1 MGKIRGTHSSPGI
14 YTKITDIEYAA
25 KTLGIT
31 TAGLVG
37 ETLQGPAFEPI
48 MVKDFNEFQSV
59 FGGTSAEKFKGSQY
73 PKYELPYIAKSYLT
87 KSDQLYV
94 CRVLGLS
101 GYNAGPAFVI
111 TASKSE
117 GDADERQ
124 YVIAVL
130 RSRGGYNETGN
141 FDPCKEDAKYDTIQF
156 RCQNAEIK
164 PYNKVSL
171 KGGCTPSSTP
181 TQNQNVLINSM
192 NFGQFTIVTNPGT
205 LNEHSYSVS
214 LNANDK
220 DYIYKVLGSTPTEGN
235 ADLFVEELY
244 DFHLEYLINNDKVD
258 KIDLGVLPSFG
269 DKETK
274 VIGDPVSDIL
284 TKPSSELTKRMVG
297 KTFLNIYS
305 ACTKDSKKQTFNEK
319 GEALGYVTPN
329 DKDQI
334 TSDTETALEAG
345 YVYKVKE
352 VKLVDDQGRET
363 KVYKYVQ
370 HTDESKNPICL
381 NNTFEN
387 TTAPGSYIDLIKVLS
402 EDVFYC
408 KESNADYCE
417 KSGVSVIPFLTPA
430 DYHEQFR
437 SATTPWFVSQA
448 TTSIQTLTGSTEEKY
463 ATTININ
470 RLFRFHTISDGNNAN
485 TMFKVSIANILPDAG
500 TFDVLIRDY
509 YDSDAAPVI
518 LESYK
523 NVTLTKGDSKYIG
536 LKIGTL
542 DGEFSLKSKYV
553 MIEFN
558 DKIEDM
564 DGMVPCGFLGYPIRN
579 YPGLVAPSIVYNTTY
594 DNNIRDK
601 KQYFGM
607 SDITGVDFDVINY
620 KGKTAYLY
628 ETEYTTKAFH
638 LDSYMNVDLIDKK
651 YDVKYTIDNSGE
663 PFEMEWDTVNPN
675 EVTEENLSPT
685 IGTELEMKGTIYE
698 NVKLRKFTCYPYGG
712 FDGWDIYRDSRT
724 TGDEF
729 KANKYKGRITKEIN
743 STFSTVSDDPI
754 LNLNGRS
761 ITSDYYA
768 FLAGTRQFEDPERY
782 VINLFATPGIDY
794 VNDKELS
801 TEILEMIE
809 EKRMD
814 SLYIM
819 TTPDKPKG
827 ASDSVEEMFTPEDAV
842 YNLED
847 SNIDSYYATTYY
859 PWVKYFDK
867 DNNVYINLPATKD
880 AIRNMA
886 DVDNKKYPWYA
897 PAGIERGN
905 VECKK
910 MHFFAKLEDEDTLY
924 DGRINPLKTY
934 SRDGVKIWGNK
945 TMYTADTPMD
955 RINVVRLMLYMRKL
969 IIEST
974 RGLIF
979 EPNDITLKAEFESIV
994 NPILSQIKKD
1004 RGITDFRLVVSQTP
1018 EQMDAH
1024 ELSAT
1029 LYVKPTPTLEYIEI
1043 NFVVTPQG
1051 VSFDSL

>member
-14 YTKITDIEYAA
+14 YTQITDIEYAA

-48 MVKDFNEFQSV
+48 MVKDFDEFQNI

-73 PKYELPYIAKSYLT
+73 PKYELPYIAKSYLS

-111 TASKSE
+111 TASGEDGQK
-117 GDADERQ
+117 

-141 FDPCKEDAKYDTIQF
+141 FDPCKEDAQYDTLQF
-156 RCQNAEIK
+156 RCNKVEIK

-171 KGGCTPSSTP
+171 KGGCEPDSTP
-181 TQNQNVLINSM
+181 TENEKIYINGM
-192 NFGQFTIVTNPGT
+192 NFGQFTIVTTNTMYGI
-205 LNEHSYSVS
+205 EHSYSVS

-220 DYIYKVLGSTPTEGN
+220 DYIYKVLGSSPLEGN
-235 ADLFVEELY
+235 ADVFVEELY
-244 DFHLEYLINNDKVD
+244 DFHLEYLINNGIVEE
-258 KIDLGVLPSFG
+258 INIGEVESFG
-269 DKETK
+269 DEETK
-274 VIGDPVSDIL
+274 VISEPVSDIVR
-284 TKPSSELTKRMVG
+284 KSSSELIRKMVG
-297 KTFLNIYS
+297 KTYL
-305 ACTKDSKKQTFNEK
+305 ATETTF
-319 GEALGYVTPN
+319 GYVEVDDSNVCKFDEEKPMELG
-329 DKDQI
+329 Q
-334 TSDTETALEAG
+334 
-345 YVYKVKE
+345 VYQVKE
-352 VKLVDDQGRET
+352 VFKTDGKTKL
-363 KVYKYVQ
+363 YKYIPL
-370 HTDESKNPICL
+370 TTTTKDESGNTITVNIKLTNEIQS
-381 NNTFEN
+381 NNV
-387 TTAPGSYIDLIKVLS
+387 DLIKVLS
-402 EDVFYC
+402 DDAYYC
-408 KESNADYCE
+408 KSAEDNVVTIEPY
-417 KSGVSVIPFLTPA
+417 LTPS

-437 SATTPWFVSQA
+437 CATTPWFVSQA
-448 TTSIQTLTGSTEEKY
+448 TTSIECANKNGEVCTQYDTL
-463 ATTININ
+463 INVN

-485 TMFKVSIANILPDAG
+485 SMFKVSIANILPDEG

-509 YDSDAAPVI
+509 YDSDAAPII

-523 NVTLTKGDSKYIG
+523 NVTLTKGDSRYIG

-553 MIEFN
+553 MIELN
-558 DKIEDM
+558 NKIEHM

-579 YPGLVAPSIVYNTTY
+579 YPGLVAPSIVYNTEY
-594 DNNIRDK
+594 DNNIRVK

-607 SDITGVDFDVINY
+607 SDITGVDFDVLNY
-620 KGKTAYLY
+620 KGKTAYFY

-638 LDSYMNVDLIDKK
+638 LDSYMNVNLMDDK
-651 YDVKYTIDNSGE
+651 YNVKYTIDNSGE
-663 PFEMEWDTVNPN
+663 AIEMEWDTVSPN
-675 EVTEENLSPT
+675 EVTEEGLSPT

-698 NVKLRKFTCYPYGG
+698 DVKLRKFTCYPYGG

-729 KANKYKGRITKEIN
+729 KANKYKGRVTNDVN
-743 STFSTVSDDPI
+743 STFLRLSDNAT
-754 LNLNGRS
+754 LNLTGRS

-768 FLAGTRQFEDPERY
+768 FLAGAKQFEDPERH

-801 TEILEMIE
+801 LEVLEMIE
-809 EKRMD
+809 EKRFD
-814 SLYIM
+814 TLYII

-827 ASDSVEEMFTPEDAV
+827 ASDDIEEMFTPDDAV
-842 YNLED
+842 SNLED
-847 SNIDSYYATTYY
+847 SDIDSYYVTTYY

-945 TMYTADTPMD
+945 TLYTGDTPMN

-979 EPNDITLKAEFESIV
+979 EPNDITLKNEFESIV

-1043 NFVVTPQG
+1043 NFVVTPQS
-1051 VSFDSL
+1051 VNFNDI

>member
-14 YTKITDIEYAA
+14 YTQITDIEYAA

-48 MVKDFNEFQSV
+48 MVKDFTEFQNI
-59 FGGTSAEKFKGSQY
+59 FGGTSAERFKGSQY
-73 PKYELPYIAKSYLT
+73 PKYELPYIAKSYLS

-111 TASKSE
+111 TAENS
-117 GDADERQ
+117 DATDNKK
-124 YVIAVL
+124 YVIGVL
-130 RSRGGYNETGN
+130 RARGGYKQTGN
-141 FDPCKEDAKYDTIQF
+141 VDPCSVTENKYDTLDF
-156 RCQNAEIK
+156 KCNKVEIK
-164 PYNKVSL
+164 VSNKVSL
-171 KGGCTPSSTP
+171 KGGCTPDVTP
-181 TQNQNVLINSM
+181 SANETININGM
-192 NFGQFTIVTNPGT
+192 DFGQFAIVTYKDNVK
-205 LNEHSYSVS
+205 LHEYNVS

-220 DYIYKVLGSTPTEGN
+220 DYIYKVLGSNPVEGN
-235 ADLFVEELY
+235 ADVFVEELY
-244 DFHLEYLINNDKVD
+244 DFHLEYLINNNKVD
-258 KIDLGVLPSFG
+258 LITIGEVECFG
-269 DKETK
+269 DETMNL
-274 VIGDPVSDIL
+274 VSEEPITDL
-284 TKPSSELTKRMVG
+284 LKQNEDELTQRLIG
-297 KTFLNIYS
+297 KTYL
-305 ACTKDSKKQTFNEK
+305 ATDSGFTYHTIGTN
-319 GEALGYVTPN
+319 GAVTTDSGITVTPG
-329 DKDQI
+329 Q
-334 TSDTETALEAG
+334 
-345 YVYKVKE
+345 VYKVKE
-352 VKLVDDQGRET
+352 AKTSDGNNKLLVYTELSGITLNAPTDPNTINVVKV
-363 KVYKYVQ
+363 
-370 HTDESKNPICL
+370 
-381 NNTFEN
+381 
-387 TTAPGSYIDLIKVLS
+387 AS
-402 EDVFYC
+402 EDVYYT
-408 KESNADYCE
+408 KTTGGEVEPY
-417 KSGVSVIPFLTPA
+417 LTPA

-437 SATTPWFVSQA
+437 CATTPWFVSQA
-448 TTSIQTLTGSTEEKY
+448 TTSVKCATETTGTTCTKY
-463 ATTININ
+463 DVLINVN

-485 TMFKVSIANILPDAG
+485 SMFKVSIANIMPEAG

-509 YDSDAAPVI
+509 YDSDASPII

-523 NVTLTKGDSKYIG
+523 NVTLTKGDARYIG

-542 DGEFSLKSKYV
+542 DGEFVLKSKYV
-553 MIEFN
+553 MLEINPE
-558 DKIEDM
+558 IEDM

-579 YPGLVAPSIVYNTTY
+579 YSGLEAPSIVYNTTY

-607 SDITGVDFDVINY
+607 SDITGVDFDVLNY
-620 KGKTAYLY
+620 KGKTAYYY
-628 ETEYTTKAFH
+628 ETAFTTKAFH
-638 LDSYMNVDLIDKK
+638 LDSYISKTTLNNQAGA
-651 YDVKYTIDNSGE
+651 DVEYVVTYTLDNNGE
-663 PFEMEWDTVNPN
+663 PFEMEWETVSPN
-675 EVTEENLSPT
+675 EVTEENVSPT
-685 IGTELEMKGTIYE
+685 IGSEAEMESTIYE

-729 KANKYKGRITKEIN
+729 KANKYKGLIGNKIT
-743 STFSTVSDDPI
+743 STFSNLSDNAT
-754 LNLNGRS
+754 LNLTGRA

-768 FLAGTRQFEDPERY
+768 FLAGAKQFEDPERH

-801 TEILEMIE
+801 NEILEMIE
-809 EKRMD
+809 EKRAD

-827 ASDSVEEMFTPEDAV
+827 ASDSIDEMFTPDDV
-842 YNLED
+842 VSNLED
-847 SNIDSYYATTYY
+847 SDIDSFYATTYY

-867 DNNVYINLPATKD
+867 ENNVYINLPATKD

-897 PAGIERGN
+897 PAGMERGN
-905 VECKK
+905 VDCKK

-945 TMYTADTPMD
+945 TMYTTETPMD

-974 RGLIF
+974 RGLLF
-979 EPNDITLKAEFESIV
+979 EPNDVTLKAEFESIV
-994 NPILSQIKKD
+994 NPILAQIKKD
-1004 RGITDFRLVVSQTP
+1004 RGITDFKLEVSQTP

-1029 LYVKPTPTLEYIEI
+1029 LYIKPTPVLEYIEI

-1051 VSFDSL
+1051 VSFDSI

>member
-14 YTKITDIEYAA
+14 YTQITDIEYAA

-141 FDPCKEDAKYDTIQF
+141 FDPCKEDAKYDTLQF
-156 RCQNAEIK
+156 RCNKIELK
-164 PYNKVSL
+164 PYNKVSI
-171 KGGCTPSSTP
+171 KGGCEPNTTA
-181 TQNQNVLINSM
+181 TQNQNVSINSM
-192 NFGQFTIVTNPGT
+192 DFGQFTLVTNPGT

-220 DYIYKVLGSTPTEGN
+220 DYIYKVLGSNPLEGN
-235 ADLFVEELY
+235 ADIFIEELY
-244 DFHLEYLINNDKVD
+244 DFHLEYLINNEKVD
-258 KIDLGVLPSFG
+258 KIDVGELPCFG
-269 DKETK
+269 DEKTE
-274 VIGDPVSDIL
+274 IISEPVSDIAK
-284 TKPSSELTKRMVG
+284 KPSSELTKRMVG
-297 KTFLNIYS
+297 KTYLNIYPS
-305 ACTKDSKKQTFNEK
+305 CIEDGETYTFNEK
-319 GEALGYVTPN
+319 GEFLGYVVPN
-329 DKDQI
+329 DKNVI
-334 TSDTETALEAG
+334 TTDKEIALVPG
-345 YVYKVKE
+345 QVYKVQEVKYVKDNGVE
-352 VKLVDDQGRET
+352 VKL
-363 KVYKYVQ
+363 YKYVQ
-370 HTDESKNPICL
+370 LKDKEG
-381 NNTFEN
+381 NNIELLKGIDDLTG
-387 TTAPGSYIDLIKVLS
+387 TDLIKVLS
-402 EDVFYC
+402 EDVYYC
-408 KESNADYCE
+408 KESNADYCG
-417 KSGVSVIPFLTPA
+417 KGTYPIVPYLTPA

-437 SATTPWFVSQA
+437 CATTPWFVSQA
-448 TTSIQTLTGSTEEKY
+448 TTSVEANDDDTYK
-463 ATTININ
+463 TIINVN

-485 TMFKVSIANILPDAG
+485 AMFKVSIANILPDAG

-509 YDSDAAPVI
+509 YDSDAAPII

-523 NVTLTKGDSKYIG
+523 NVTLTKGDSRYIG

-553 MIEFN
+553 MIELN
-558 DKIEDM
+558 DKIEYM
-564 DGMVPCGFLGYPIRN
+564 DGMVPCGFLGYPVRT
-579 YPGLVAPSIVYNTTY
+579 YPGLVAPSIVYNTSY

-607 SDITGVDFDVINY
+607 SDITGVDFDVVNY

-638 LDSYMNVDLIDKK
+638 LDSYMNVDLMDSK

-663 PFEMEWDTVNPN
+663 PFEMEWDTVSPN

-685 IGTELEMKGTIYE
+685 MGTELEMKGTIYE

-729 KANKYKGRITKEIN
+729 KATKYKGRVTNDVN
-743 STFSTVSDDPI
+743 STFTKLTDNAT
-754 LNLNGRS
+754 LNLSGRA

-768 FLAGTRQFEDPERY
+768 FLAGAKQFEDPERH

-827 ASDSVEEMFTPEDAV
+827 ASDLVEEMFTPDDAV
-842 YNLED
+842 SNLED
-847 SNIDSYYATTYY
+847 SDIDSYYATTYY

-867 DNNVYINLPATKD
+867 ENNVYINLPATKD

-994 NPILSQIKKD
+994 NPILAQIKKD
-1004 RGITDFRLVVSQTP
+1004 RGITDFRLDVSQTP

>member
-14 YTKITDIEYAA
+14 YTQITDIEYAA

-48 MVKDFNEFQSV
+48 MVKDFNEFQSA

-111 TASKSE
+111 TANKSE
-117 GDADERQ
+117 YNDTTYVGPGDDK

-130 RSRGGYNETGN
+130 RSRGGYNEMGN
-141 FDPCKEDAKYDTIQF
+141 IDPCKEEPKYDTLQF
-156 RCQNAEIK
+156 RCSKVEIR

-171 KGGCTPSSTP
+171 KGGCEPDVTPEA
-181 TQNQNVLINSM
+181 NEKIDINGM
-192 NFGQFTIVTNPGT
+192 NFGQFTIVTYREGSEEP
-205 LNEHSYSVS
+205 LHEYSVS
-214 LNANDK
+214 LNASDK
-220 DYIYKVLGSTPTEGN
+220 DYIYKVLGSNPTEGT
-235 ADLFVEELY
+235 ADVFVEELY
-244 DFHLEYLINNDKVD
+244 DFHLEYLINNDLVD
-258 KIDLGVLPSFG
+258 QITIEEVKSFG
-269 DKETK
+269 DEETK
-274 VIGDPVSDIL
+274 VIAEPVTDL
-284 TKPSSELTKRMVG
+284 LKKPSSKLTRRDVG
-297 KTFLNIYS
+297 KTYLAYTTVTDN
-305 ACTKDSKKQTFNEK
+305 
-319 GEALGYVTPN
+319 GEQLGFVIIDGDN
-329 DKDQI
+329 KI
-334 TSDTETALEAG
+334 VGDTETSVVSG
-345 YVYKVKE
+345 QIYKVKE
-352 VKLVDDQGRET
+352 VLGGTEGKTKL
-363 KVYKYVQ
+363 YKYVKEEG
-370 HTDESKNPICL
+370 DILANDIEGDSV
-381 NNTFEN
+381 
-387 TTAPGSYIDLIKVLS
+387 DVVKVLS
-402 EDVFYC
+402 DDVYYAIDSED
-408 KESNADYCE
+408 N
-417 KSGVSVIPFLTPA
+417 VIPYLTPA

-437 SATTPWFVSQA
+437 CATTPWFVSQA
-448 TTSIQTLTGSTEEKY
+448 TTSVKC
-463 ATTININ
+463 ATSGNTCDEYDVTINLN
-470 RLFRFHTISDGNNAN
+470 KLFRFHTISDGNNAN
-485 TMFKVSIANILPDAG
+485 SMFKVSIANIMPEAG

-509 YDSDAAPVI
+509 YDSDAAPIV

-523 NVTLTKGDSKYIG
+523 NVTLSKGDARYIG

-542 DGEFSLKSKYV
+542 DGEFALKSKYV
-553 MIEFN
+553 MIEIN
-558 DKIEDM
+558 NEIEYL
-564 DGMVPCGFLGYPIRN
+564 DGMVPCGFLGYPVRN
-579 YPGLVAPSIVYNTTY
+579 YPELIAPSIVYNTNY
-594 DNNIRDK
+594 DNNIREK

-607 SDITGVDFDVINY
+607 SDITGVDFDVLNY
-620 KGKTAYLY
+620 KGKTAYYY
-628 ETEYTTKAFH
+628 ETKYTTKAFH
-638 LDSYMNVDLIDKK
+638 LDSYVNIHLMDDKYK
-651 YDVKYTIDNSGE
+651 VKYTIDNSGE
-663 PFEMEWDTVNPN
+663 PFEMEWDTVSAND
-675 EVTEENLSPT
+675 VTDEGLSPT
-685 IGTELEMKGTIYE
+685 IGTEVEMKGTIFE

-729 KANKYKGRITKEIN
+729 KANKYKGRITNDIN
-743 STFSTVSDDPI
+743 STFSKLSDNVT
-754 LNLNGRS
+754 LNLSGRAIS
-761 ITSDYYA
+761 SDYYA
-768 FLAGTRQFEDPERY
+768 FLAGAKQFEDPERH

-801 TEILEMIE
+801 NEILEMIE
-809 EKRMD
+809 EKRLD

-827 ASDSVEEMFTPEDAV
+827 ASDSVEEMFTPDDAV
-842 YNLED
+842 SNLED
-847 SNIDSYYATTYY
+847 SDIDSYYATTYY

-880 AIRNMA
+880 ALRNMA

-994 NPILSQIKKD
+994 NPILAQIKSD

>member
-14 YTKITDIEYAA
+14 YTQITDIEYAA

-48 MVKDFNEFQSV
+48 MVKDFSEFQNV
-59 FGGTSAEKFKGSQY
+59 FGGTSAEKYKGSQY
-73 PKYELPYIAKSYLT
+73 PRYELPYIAKSYLT

-101 GYNAGPAFVI
+101 GYNAGPAFII
-111 TASKSE
+111 TASDSRKDDSKK
-117 GDADERQ
+117 

-141 FDPCKEDAKYDTIQF
+141 FDPCKEDAKYDTLQF
-156 RCQNAEIK
+156 RTQKVEIK
-164 PYNKVSL
+164 PYNKVSI
-171 KGGCTPSSTP
+171 KGGCEPDTTP
-181 TQNQNVLINSM
+181 TENQKIDINGM
-192 NFGQFTIVTNPGT
+192 NFGQFTIVTNPD
-205 LNEHSYSVS
+205 NDEKKRSYTVS

-220 DYIYKVLGSTPTEGN
+220 DYIYKVLGSNPLEGA
-235 ADLFVEELY
+235 ADVFVEELY
-244 DFHLEYLINNDKVD
+244 DFHLEYLINNDIVD
-258 KIDLGVLPSFG
+258 QINVGTVDCLGDEV
-269 DKETK
+269 TK
-274 VIGDPVSDIL
+274 VIGDSVSDTL
-284 TKPSSELTKRMVG
+284 KKQCSELTKKMVG
-297 KTFLNIYS
+297 KTYL
-305 ACTKDSKKQTFNEK
+305 ATQLKDKN
-319 GEALGYVTPN
+319 GLALGYIKVT
-329 DKDQI
+329 DGVI
-334 TSDTETALEAG
+334 SETETTVELG
-345 YVYKVKE
+345 QVYKVQEYKDAKGTKKYGYFKLTKTE
-352 VKLVDDQGRET
+352 NISGNTVVTDIKLVNEID
-363 KVYKYVQ
+363 
-370 HTDESKNPICL
+370 NPTSVDI
-381 NNTFEN
+381 
-387 TTAPGSYIDLIKVLS
+387 IKVLS
-402 EDVFYC
+402 DDAYYC
-408 KESNADYCE
+408 KTSN
-417 KSGVSVIPFLTPA
+417 GVEPYLTPA

-437 SATTPWFVSQA
+437 CATTPWFVSQA
-448 TTSIQTLTGSTEEKY
+448 TTSVECASSGDTCEEY
-463 ATTININ
+463 NTVINVN

-485 TMFKVSIANILPDAG
+485 AMFKVSIANILPDAG

-509 YDSDAAPVI
+509 YDSDAAPII

-523 NVTLTKGDSKYIG
+523 NVTLTKGDSRYIG

-553 MIEFN
+553 MIELN
-558 DKIEDM
+558 DKIEHM
-564 DGMVPCGFLGYPIRN
+564 DGMVPCGFLGYPVRN

-607 SDITGVDFDVINY
+607 SDITGVDFDVVNY
-620 KGKTAYLY
+620 KGKTAYFY
-628 ETEYTTKAFH
+628 ETAYTTKAFH
-638 LDSYMNVDLIDKK
+638 LDSYMNVDLINKK
-651 YDVKYTIDNSGE
+651 YHVEYTIDNDGE
-663 PFEMEWDTVNPN
+663 PFEMEWDTVSPN
-675 EVTEENLSPT
+675 EVTEEGLSPT

-729 KANKYKGRITKEIN
+729 KASKYKGRVTNDVE
-743 STFSTVSDDPI
+743 STFSTLTDNAT
-754 LNLNGRS
+754 LNLSGRA

-768 FLAGTRQFEDPERY
+768 FLAGAKQYEDPERH
-782 VINLFATPGIDY
+782 VINLLATPGIDY

-809 EKRMD
+809 EKRFD

-827 ASDSVEEMFTPEDAV
+827 ASDSVEEMFTPDEAV
-842 YNLED
+842 SNLED
-847 SNIDSYYATTYY
+847 SDIDSYYATTYY

-867 DNNVYINLPATKD
+867 ENNVYINLPATKD
-880 AIRNMA
+880 ALRNMA

-897 PAGIERGN
+897 PAGIERGD

-979 EPNDITLKAEFESIV
+979 EPNDVTLKSEFESIV
-994 NPILSQIKKD
+994 NPILAQIKKD

-1051 VSFDSL
+1051 VSFDSI

>member
-14 YTKITDIEYAA
+14 YTQITDIEYAA

-31 TAGLVG
+31 SAGLVG

-48 MVKDFNEFQSV
+48 MVKDYDEFQNI

-73 PKYELPYIAKSYLT
+73 PKYELPYIAKSYLS

-111 TASKSE
+111 TASGK
-117 GDADERQ
+117 DEEK

-130 RSRGGYNETGN
+130 RSRGGYNEIEN
-141 FDPCKEDAKYDTIQF
+141 FDPCKEDTQYDTLQF
-156 RCQNAEIK
+156 RCNQVEIK

-171 KGGCTPSSTP
+171 KGGCEPDSTP
-181 TQNQNVLINSM
+181 TENDKIYINGM
-192 NFGQFTIVTNPGT
+192 NFGQFTIVTKNT
-205 LNEHSYSVS
+205 SSEIEHSYSVS

-220 DYIYKVLGSTPTEGN
+220 DYIYKVLGSNPLEGN
-235 ADLFVEELY
+235 TDVFVEELY
-244 DFHLEYLINNDKVD
+244 DFHLEYLINNGIVD
-258 KIDLGVLPSFG
+258 EINIGELESFG
-269 DKETK
+269 GKKTTIISE
-274 VIGDPVSDIL
+274 PVSDIVR
-284 TKPSSELTKRMVG
+284 KPSSELTRKMVG
-297 KTFLNIYS
+297 KTYLATETTFGYVEVD
-305 ACTKDSKKQTFNEK
+305 DSNVCKFDEERPMK
-319 GEALGYVTPN
+319 LGYIY
-329 DKDQI
+329 Q
-334 TSDTETALEAG
+334 
-345 YVYKVKE
+345 VKE
-352 VKLVDDQGRET
+352 VFKTDGRT
-363 KVYKYVQ
+363 KVYKYIPL
-370 HTDESKNPICL
+370 TTKIKNELGQIITVDVKL
-381 NNTFEN
+381 NNDIQSDN
-387 TTAPGSYIDLIKVLS
+387 VDLIKVLS
-402 EDVFYC
+402 DDAYYC
-408 KESNADYCE
+408 K
-417 KSGVSVIPFLTPA
+417 SVENEFVTIEPYLTPS

-437 SATTPWFVSQA
+437 CATTPWFVSQA
-448 TTSIQTLTGSTEEKY
+448 TMSVECGDTGKTCEKY
-463 ATTININ
+463 DTLINVN

-485 TMFKVSIANILPDAG
+485 SMFKVSIANILPDAG

-509 YDSDAAPVI
+509 YDSDAAPII

-523 NVTLTKGDSKYIG
+523 NVTLTKGDSRYIG

-558 DKIEDM
+558 DKIEHM

-579 YPGLVAPSIVYNTTY
+579 YPGLVAPSIVYNTEY
-594 DNNIRDK
+594 DNNIRPK

-607 SDITGVDFDVINY
+607 SDITGVDFDVLNY
-620 KGKTAYLY
+620 KGKTAYFY

-638 LDSYMNVDLIDKK
+638 LDSYMNIDLMNNK
-651 YDVKYTIDNSGE
+651 YNVKYTIDNSGE
-663 PFEMEWDTVNPN
+663 PFKMEWDTVSPN
-675 EVTEENLSPT
+675 EVTKEGLSPT

-698 NVKLRKFTCYPYGG
+698 DVKLRKFTCYPYGG

-729 KANKYKGRITKEIN
+729 KANKYKGRVTNDIN
-743 STFSTVSDDPI
+743 STFSRLSDNVT
-754 LNLNGRS
+754 LNLTGRA

-768 FLAGTRQFEDPERY
+768 FLAGAKQFEDPERH

-801 TEILEMIE
+801 LEVLEMIE
-809 EKRMD
+809 EKRFD
-814 SLYIM
+814 TLYII

-827 ASDSVEEMFTPEDAV
+827 ASDDIEEMFTPDDAV
-842 YNLED
+842 SNLED
-847 SNIDSYYATTYY
+847 SDIDSYYVTTYY

-897 PAGIERGN
+897 PAGIERGD

-924 DGRINPLKTY
+924 NGRINPLKTY
-934 SRDGVKIWGNK
+934 SRDGVKIWGNR
-945 TMYTADTPMD
+945 TLYTGDTPMN

-979 EPNDITLKAEFESIV
+979 EPNDITLKNEFESIV
-994 NPILSQIKKD
+994 NPILAQIKKD
-1004 RGITDFRLVVSQTP
+1004 RGITDFRLKVSQTP

-1029 LYVKPTPTLEYIEI
+1029 LYVKPNPTLEYIEI
-1043 NFVVTPQG
+1043 NFVVTPQS